1 LAYLVSRRKGI
12 IIRSREDQPARDRVG
27 SRLLVIWL
35 AYLGFV
41 SLGLPDGLH
50 GVAWPYVRATFHLSL
65 DALGTLLVVFTVGY
79 LLSSFSSGRLLARMS
94 VGTLLAVSCL
104 LMAVALAGYA
114 LTPGWWLMV
123 MVTAIAG
130 AGSGAIDAGLNTYA
144 ATHFSPRT
152 VNWLHA
158 CYGVGASVGPVLM
171 TSVLNA
177 GYVWRWGY
185 GIVAIS
191 QVVMAIAFGLTRRLW
206 DGGSSAR
213 SAAEEAPAASTRAT
227 LRLPVVWLSV
237 ATFFVYTGL
246 ESAAGTWA
254 FSLFTEG
261 RGVAMREAGIW
272 VSVYFGCLTAGRVV
286 FGFVAEWRAAR
297 WLLRGCMVA
306 VAVGAA
312 LIWLN
317 MSALSSALGLAL
329 MGFAAGPIFPSLIAA
344 TPRRVGEAHTANA
357 VGFQISAAVLGAS
370 LLPAAVGIIADRLG
384 LESVGPALLS
394 LALVLIALYESLRFA
409 GPKEVREATL
419 PA

>member
-1 LAYLVSRRKGI
+1 
-12 IIRSREDQPARDRVG
+12 
-27 SRLLVIWL
+27 
-35 AYLGFV
+35 
-41 SLGLPDGLH
+41 LH
-50 GVAWPYVRATFHLSL
+50 GVAWPSVRATFHLPL

-79 LLSSFSSGRLLARMS
+79 LLSSFSSGRVLARMS
-94 VGTLLAVSCL
+94 VGTLLAASCL

-114 LTPGWWLMV
+114 LTPSWWLMV
-123 MVTAIAG
+123 IVTTTAG

-144 ATHFSPRT
+144 ATHFSPRM

-158 CYGVGASVGPVLM
+158 SYGVGASVGPVLM

-191 QVVMAIAFGLTRRLW
+191 QIVMAIAFGLTRHLW
-206 DGGSSAR
+206 EASIPGKATNEETT
-213 SAAEEAPAASTRAT
+213 AATTRAT

-237 ATFFVYTGL
+237 ATFFIYTGL

-261 RGVAMREAGIW
+261 RGIAMREAGLW
-272 VSVYFGCLTAGRVV
+272 VSVYFGCLTVGRVV
-286 FGFVAEWRAAR
+286 FGFVAEMRAAR
-297 WLLRGCMVA
+297 WLLRGCLVA
-306 VAVGAA
+306 VAFGAA

-317 MSALSSALGLAL
+317 LSGLSSALGLAL
-329 MGFAAGPIFPSLIAA
+329 MGFTAAPIFPSLIAA
-344 TPRRVGEAHTANA
+344 TPQRVGEAHTANA

-370 LLPAAVGIIADRLG
+370 LLPAVVGILADRLG

-409 GPKEVREATL
+409 GPKKMREVRL